1 MIGSKVR
8 TIALHTFGP
17 LSVAYASYVALF
29 PTVLALRN
37 SWIHVSSAD
46 SSDIAFYVK
55 ASVDDF
61 FAIRLVLSI
70 PYVYPDCCHIQLG

>member
-1 MIGSKVR
+1 MTMMGGKIR

-17 LSVAYASYVALF
+17 LSVAYTSHMVPF

-46 SSDIAFYVK
+46 SSDIASYIE

-61 FAIRLVLSI
+61 FPLD
-70 PYVYPDCCHIQLG
+70 PF